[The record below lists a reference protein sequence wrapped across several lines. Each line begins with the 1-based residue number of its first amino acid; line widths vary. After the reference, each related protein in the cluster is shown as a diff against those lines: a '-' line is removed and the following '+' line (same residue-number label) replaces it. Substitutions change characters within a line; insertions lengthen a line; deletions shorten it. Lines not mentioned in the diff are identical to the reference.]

1 MAYPAGVT
9 VRGISFSGITD
20 AEDGAEPA
28 AAANTRIIVSC
39 NDLLIH
45 SATGRI
51 LLPSA
56 QIFTGQA
63 SLPVTDQLNVWQD
76 RFGKVLSTN
85 PTHSYYVAMEQKFTI
100 GTTSKW
106 ELVRTWPKLLL
117 PAGTALD
124 LDSYFDNLSTNYTT
138 G

>member
-20 AEDGAEPA
+20 AEDGTEPA
-28 AAANTRIIVSC
+28 ATNTRIIVSC

-45 SATGRI
+45 TTTGRI

-76 RFGKVLSTN
+76 RFGKVLSTS
-85 PTHSYYVAMEQKFTI
+85 PTHSYHVVMEQKFTVLNE
-100 GTTSKW
+100 SRW
-106 ELVRTWPKLLL
+106 EVVRAWPKLLL
-117 PAGTALD
+117 PAGAALD
-124 LDSYFDNLSTNYTT
+124 LDSYFDSLSTNYTT